1 VCPALPVRLK
11 ATTVLGGVVVPPGYR
26 KIGSAYFPRFDQAT
40 LLEID
45 ASLAIGG
52 ITLTEY

>member
-1 VCPALPVRLK
+1 VN
-11 ATTVLGGVVVPPGYR
+11 VPPGYR
-26 KIGSAYFPRFDQAT
+26 KIGSTYLSPGFQEQGH
-40 LLEID
+40 LEID